1 MVETMREL
9 VQKTRRI
16 RRGWLD
22 RLRGYDRL
30 YETELTDGQHTAYEG
45 DQPPT
50 LRRNRHSVIGKPN
63 LVRSPKA
70 NLLCA
75 ALPQSHLQ

>member
-30 YETELTDGQHTAYEG
+30 YETELTDGQHTAYG
-45 DQPPT
+45 RGPT
-50 LRRNRHSVIGKPN
+50 PDASQK
-63 LVRSPKA
+63 S
-70 NLLCA
+70 
-75 ALPQSHLQ
+75 ALSYWEAKFGQEPES